1 MAGVLY
7 IRDPV
12 TGEFAPVPVLVG
24 PQGAPGAGVPAGG
37 TAGQVLVKSGE
48 ADHETKWADNIK
60 IDATLTQ
67 EGMAADARAVG
78 DVVDSL
84 NCHKYNVTVSSMT
97 DKIQMAVTSESL
109 KTVGKIGFMLVRFHV
124 TTQPDNQEQII
135 QISGFK
141 QKPYTAIPFLGKG
154 VGSVFFSLG
163 AMASGDSVILIS
175 AAGNDTGEWFQVP
188 LIILFE

>member
-24 PQGAPGAGVPAGG
+24 PPGPGVPAGG
-37 TAGQVLVKSGE
+37 AEGQVLVKSGE
-48 ADHETKWADNIK
+48 ADYETKWADNIK

-84 NCHKYNVTVSSMT
+84 NCHAYSVTVSSMT
-97 DKIQMAVTSESL
+97 DKVQMALTSESL
-109 KTVGKIGFMLVRFHV
+109 KTVGKIGFMIVRFHA

-135 QISGFK
+135 QISGFE

-154 VGSVFFSLG
+154 SSNVFFYCG
-163 AMASGDSVILIS
+163 AIASGDSVILIS